1 MKISSAADETRGQIS
16 NEARILSGLS
26 GQGIPALYDA
36 AEDGSSVCLI
46 EEYIPGVSLES
57 FISEHSLSGQEVFSI
72 IEKTADILSV
82 LHTAPGGPILYLDL
96 KPEHLIMK
104 GERLCLIDYGS
115 ARRMPRSGNN
125 PDFVVYGT

>member
-1 MKISSAADETRGQIS
+1 MKIAAAADETRGQIS
-16 NEARILSGLS
+16 NEAKILSELC

-36 AEDGSSVCLI
+36 TEDGNSVCLI

-104 GERLCLIDYGS
+104 GERLIRVR
-115 ARRMPRSGNN
+115 A
-125 PDFVVYGT
+125 